1 MNLKELRERAGL
13 KQAYVAKKLDVTVSA
28 VCNWEIGKNKISR
41 KYHKKLARLYGVT
54 VDELLAAGK

>member
-13 KQAYVAKKLDVTVSA
+13 KQAYVAAKLDVTVPA

-41 KYHKKLARLYGVT
+41 KYHKKLARISGVT